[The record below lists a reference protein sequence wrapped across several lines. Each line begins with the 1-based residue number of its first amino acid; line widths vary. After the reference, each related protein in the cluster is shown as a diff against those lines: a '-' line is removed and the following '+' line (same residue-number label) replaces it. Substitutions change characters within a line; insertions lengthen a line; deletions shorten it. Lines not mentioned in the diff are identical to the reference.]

1 MDNEAVGTAILME
14 GMDYA
19 LNSHLNIDDIEDLK
33 LRDLCRQ
40 AKTAMENVRF
50 YLEDVLGD
58 EFFEE

>member
-1 MDNEAVGTAILME
+1 MDNEKIGTVVLME

-19 LNSHLNIDDIEDLK
+19 LNSYLNMDDIDDPK

-40 AKTAMENVRF
+40 AKTAMDKVRF